1 MQGKSSDVSSTGASN
16 RLCFAYAAN
25 VAPSAVN
32 WVVLWSRQSRY
43 WVSVGCSACSNS
55 PMWGQ
60 PVHLLGVPHG
70 SPKLLWCQLLHLRS
84 SKKGRRMSCDSSAFL
99 KDPQVPLALL
109 SLASTRSNVLPEFQ
123 GNFGKRTNVIVTLDM
138 AQAKFHSYSKFS
150 HLPVNKVVLIHS
162 LYPQL

>member
-16 RLCFAYAAN
+16 HKS
-25 VAPSAVN
+25 SAVN
-32 WVVLWSRQSRY
+32 WFVLWSRQSRY

-84 SKKGRRMSCDSSAFL
+84 SKKGRRMPSDSSAFL
-99 KDPQVPLALL
+99 QHPQVPLALL

-123 GNFGKRTNVIVTLDM
+123 GNLEKRNNVLVTLDM

-150 HLPVNKVVLIHS
+150 HLPENKVVLIHS